1 MPDMAAFTTLVQ
13 SPEHPLCA
21 NVVFAMAL
29 QPIVAI
35 RPLPAHS
42 VGLDWSA

>member
-13 SPEHPLCA
+13 PPEPPLRA

-29 QPIVAI
+29 QPAVAI

-42 VGLDWSA
+42 VGLDWSS